1 MKLIKNTPKIWIKKF
16 PWKKKSSNKYSR
28 GRVLILGGQKHMI
41 GATILSAEAC
51 LRVGVGSVKIICTK
65 ETIKTLSL
73 KFPSVLKVEINNISY
88 LKSFLK
94 KERKTTSVALV
105 GPGAGSNS
113 KTMKFTEEILKQIKY
128 VILDADALNSFQH
141 KTKKLLKYLDKFKL
155 ITPHKKEFHRL
166 FPSIKTNLEDKEK
179 VLTNAQNIQI
189 PKDQEILHSIEQ
201 HYTIDGQTGIREPIG
216 MAGARLEANV
226 HIITTSSTA
235 KRNLT
240 KCINN
245 SLLEIDDYVSQPVAS
260 SEAVLSNEERDLGV
274 CLIDIGCGTTDI
286 AIFTEGTIK
295 HTAVIPIGSQMITN
309 DIRII
314 LCTSLDAAEEIKI
327 QYGCVSSDNNLSLI
341 HI

>member
-41 GATILSAEAC
+41 GATILAAEAC

-155 ITPHKKEFHRL
+155 ITPHKKDFHRL
-166 FPSIKTNLEDKEK
+166 FPSIKTSLEDKEK
-179 VLTNAQNIQI
+179 VLKLCKSNILLKGNTTFI
-189 PKDQEILHSIEQ
+189 ASNKKIIKNTHS
-201 HYTIDGQTGIREPIG
+201 
-216 MAGARLEANV
+216 
-226 HIITTSSTA
+226 
-235 KRNLT
+235 
-240 KCINN
+240 
-245 SLLEIDDYVSQPVAS
+245 S
-260 SEAVLSNEERDLGV
+260 SELAV
-274 CLIDIGCGTTDI
+274 IGSGDVLAGIIASLVGDNKMSIIEAAAAAAWLHGDI
-286 AIFTEGTIK
+286 ARKYGKGLISEDLIK
-295 HTAVIPIGSQMITN
+295 G
-309 DIRII
+309 
-314 LCTSLDAAEEIKI
+314 I
-327 QYGCVSSDNNLSLI
+327 QSGLNRLAKK
-341 HI
+341 